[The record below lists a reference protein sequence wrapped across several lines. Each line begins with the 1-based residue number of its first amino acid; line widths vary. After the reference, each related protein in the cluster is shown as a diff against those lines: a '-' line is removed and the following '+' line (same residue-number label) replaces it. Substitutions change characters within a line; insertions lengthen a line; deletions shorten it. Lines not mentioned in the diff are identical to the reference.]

1 MLKIPENKTRRRF
14 RIAQCV
20 FYALLVFLCSMPF
33 IQGAD
38 SSGKFYSYSVLD
50 LVSFIGGSAD
60 GALGSAFLKYVMF
73 TPILIIIPVIGF
85 FFCVFDSQRNMK
97 NVVSLICCAAG
108 IVSII
113 MFAGSA
119 LSLGALL
126 SLLIYLLVSFLTTLA
141 IFARFVKDKEEVEEN
156 KNTKK

>member
-1 MLKIPENKTRRRF
+1 MLKIPENKTRKRF

-33 IQGAD
+33 IQGAN
-38 SSGKFYSYSVLD
+38 SQGVFYSYSVLD
-50 LVSFIGGSAD
+50 LISFIGGNAD

-73 TPILIIIPVIGF
+73 TPILIIIPVVGF
-85 FFCVFDSQRNMK
+85 FFCALDSQRNMK
-97 NVVSLICCAAG
+97 NIVSLICCAAG
-108 IVSII
+108 IISII
-113 MFAGSA
+113 IFAGSA

-141 IFARFVKDKEEVEEN
+141 IFARFIGDKKEN
-156 KNTKK
+156 EK

>member
-1 MLKIPENKTRRRF
+1 MLKIPENKTRKRF

-33 IQGAD
+33 IQGAN
-38 SSGKFYSYSVLD
+38 SQGVFYSYSVLD
-50 LVSFIGGSAD
+50 LISFN

-73 TPILIIIPVIGF
+73 TPILIIIPVVGF
-85 FFCVFDSQRNMK
+85 FFCVLDSQRNMK
-97 NVVSLICCAAG
+97 NIVSLICCAAG
-108 IVSII
+108 IISII
-113 MFAGSA
+113 IFAGSA

-141 IFARFVKDKEEVEEN
+141 IFARFIGDKKEN
-156 KNTKK
+156 EK